1 MCEKIFSDQEVEK
14 IIVAAVSGNGGFCLE
29 SKIFKFLCV
38 CQWMRVQGSMI
49 DLLLSGKLK
58 VDISKSAANPI
69 WMVTG
74 KDDSPKR

>member
-1 MCEKIFSDQEVEK
+1 MSDKIFTDEEVEK
-14 IIVAAVSGNGGFCLE
+14 IIVAAVSGNGGPCPE
-29 SKIFKFLCV
+29 SKIFKFLGV

-58 VDISKSAANPI
+58 VDISKSAANPL

-74 KDDSPKR
+74 KDDLPDR